1 MKLMGGEA
9 PNVAVAQTGRQIVTE
24 AGGNAALTYVC
35 FHWTWSLNLERGRT
49 RRDIL
54 ADIGK

>member
-1 MKLMGGEA
+1 MGGEA
-9 PNVAVAQTGRQIVTE
+9 PNVAVAQTGRQIFTK

-35 FHWTWSLNLERGRT
+35 FHWTWSLDFAPRRA
-49 RRDIL
+49 RRDTF